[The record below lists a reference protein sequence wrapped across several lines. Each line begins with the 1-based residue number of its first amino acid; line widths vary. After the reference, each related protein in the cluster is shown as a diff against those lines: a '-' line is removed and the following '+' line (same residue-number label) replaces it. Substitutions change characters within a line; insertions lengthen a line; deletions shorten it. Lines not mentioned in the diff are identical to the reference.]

1 VRFRHDTGNPISAP
15 SGNANSGMLM
25 SPGTALELAPVDAD
39 EMPQR
44 DQVKLITVDA
54 ATVVTVECRAY
65 Y

>member
-15 SGNANSGMLM
+15 RGKANSGMLM
-25 SPGTALELAPVDAD
+25 SPGTALELAPFDAD
-39 EMPQR
+39 DVPQR